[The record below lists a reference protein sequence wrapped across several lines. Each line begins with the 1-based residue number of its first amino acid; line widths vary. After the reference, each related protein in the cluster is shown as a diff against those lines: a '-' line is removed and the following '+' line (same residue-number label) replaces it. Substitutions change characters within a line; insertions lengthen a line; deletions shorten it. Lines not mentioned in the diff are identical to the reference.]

1 MPIFLWYTYSMEI
14 SRPIVGIF
22 DSGVGGMSVL
32 AEIRKCM
39 PTLDIVYVGDNA
51 RAPYGNRME
60 DEVRQFTKDILR
72 FLQKQRC
79 THFVSACNSISALV
93 TKEILNELGIKQN
106 QYVDMVQP
114 TKKYV
119 ANSHIGRLVVLATVL
134 TTKSKVY
141 ESHLAPLVLEYVGIG
156 EPNLARQ
163 IEFNEPK
170 EAIQKTIVSFLG
182 TQKKEEPTTLLLSCT
197 HYPLVQHIFEEE
209 IKKNNLLIDIV
220 DPAQYVAQEL
230 ALLVDDTNSEGTT
243 EVYMTHTSETMK
255 KLLHELGLQEY
266 TITSL

>member
-1 MPIFLWYTYSMEI
+1 MEI

-32 AEIRKCM
+32 AEIRKRM
-39 PTLDIVYVGDNA
+39 PTLDVIYVGDNL
-51 RAPYGNRME
+51 RAPYGNRTE

-72 FLQKQRC
+72 FLQEKGC

-93 TKEILNELGIKQN
+93 TKEILHELGIKQE

-119 ANSHIGRLVVLATVL
+119 ANAHIGRLVVLATVL

-141 ESHLAPLVLEYVGIG
+141 EAHLSSLVGEYVGIG

-163 IEFNEPK
+163 IEFNESPK
-170 EAIQKTIVSFLG
+170 AIRDTIVSFVH
-182 TQKKEEPTTLLLSCT
+182 TQRDAIPTTLLLSCT
-197 HYPLVQHIFEEE
+197 HYPLVYHIFEEE
-209 IKKNNLLIDIV
+209 IKKNNMPIEIV
-220 DPAQYVAQEL
+220 DPSIYVAQEL
-230 ALLVDDTNSEGTT
+230 ALLVDDTNSEGNT
-243 EVYMTHTSETMK
+243 EICMTHTSDTMK

-266 TITSL
+266 TIVTL